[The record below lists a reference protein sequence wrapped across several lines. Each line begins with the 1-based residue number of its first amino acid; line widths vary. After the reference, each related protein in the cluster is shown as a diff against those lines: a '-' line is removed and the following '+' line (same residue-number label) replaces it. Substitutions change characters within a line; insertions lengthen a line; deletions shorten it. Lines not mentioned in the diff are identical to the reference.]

1 MRQHTLHY
9 LAHYN
14 LLQMKVF
21 YVGQVLLHWRQ
32 GKKKKKGHKEIRAV
46 LGLIPLIQ
54 STPKFQLKRDFCLSG
69 LVYQSTH
76 HDQLLQG

>member
-1 MRQHTLHY
+1 MRQHTFHY
-9 LAHYN
+9 LAHEN

-32 GKKKKKGHKEIRAV
+32 GKKKKGHKEIRAV

-54 STPKFQLKRDFCLSG
+54 STPKFQLNRDFCLSD

>member
-1 MRQHTLHY
+1 MRQHTFHY
-9 LAHYN
+9 LAHEN

-32 GKKKKKGHKEIRAV
+32 GKKKKGHKEIRAV

-54 STPKFQLKRDFCLSG
+54 STPKFQLNRDFCLSG